1 MSAKTKSLEE
11 RLAAHPEL
19 KQQLLTLLELAESN
33 IDSADRV
40 EELTVEGI
48 KTFGQQVMQDWAEL
62 GLASAIL
69 PWSKITKENR
79 AGARAL
85 MLDEKTQA
93 EIAFELIATA
103 GNNHAQPVSSFYRHC
118 RQMVAPLI
126 EGLHIPDERFAR

>member
-48 KTFGQQVMQDWAEL
+48 RTFGQQVMRDWAQCKVEEKSQAL
-62 GLASAIL
+62 RKEEKAAS
-69 PWSKITKENR
+69 PNGKKN
-79 AGARAL
+79 
-85 MLDEKTQA
+85 
-93 EIAFELIATA
+93 
-103 GNNHAQPVSSFYRHC
+103 
-118 RQMVAPLI
+118 
-126 EGLHIPDERFAR
+126 